1 MPTLLDTLQ
10 KGTAYLESH
19 GVEEARLNMQHL
31 IAQTLECERMQLY
44 IDFDLPMEETQLET
58 LRDLMK
64 RRAEGEPLQHLLGTV
79 EFCDREF
86 KSDSRALIPRPETEE
101 LVAKLLAVKTW
112 PNPAKILDVGCGS
125 GVIGLSLAA
134 GIEGA
139 EVVLTDISLDALE
152 LAKKNATALDI
163 KATFVESNLFSNVPN
178 HPFDLIVAN
187 LPYIPNAEVPQL
199 SREVQ
204 HDPVL
209 ALAGG
214 EIGTELMFQLIS
226 ESFDLL
232 NANGRL
238 VLEYGIGQAAA
249 LKNAAESAGFETVKV
264 GRDFAGI
271 ERFLFAVKTADPA

>member
-1 MPTLLDTLQ
+1 M
-10 KGTAYLESH
+10 
-19 GVEEARLNMQHL
+19 R
-31 IAQTLECERMQLY
+31 
-44 IDFDLPMEETQLET
+44 
-58 LRDLMK
+58 
-64 RRAEGEPLQHLLGTV
+64 
-79 EFCDREF
+79 
-86 KSDSRALIPRPETEE
+86 KSCSP
-101 LVAKLLAVKTW
+101 
-112 PNPAKILDVGCGS
+112 
-125 GVIGLSLAA
+125 
-134 GIEGA
+134 
-139 EVVLTDISLDALE
+139 ISLWTHWSWQ
-152 LAKKNATALDI
+152 KRTPRALDI